1 MKEPN
6 NDGPME
12 CEGCGKV
19 CQGIQG
25 IRGHRRSC
33 PGRKP
38 VAVNQVHE
46 PQEPVVEPGYPAVR
60 APNQQL
66 TIGSRL
72 EVEGSERV
80 IRIHE
85 PVRALREQLV
95 ESLPI
100 RQLMDAVA
108 RSQKW
113 PTFDDW
119 YALGRDVAHIELATE
134 RMLQQTR
141 VSRDEPWTLHQL
153 AITIRNRWVSWR
165 REEAVRTWKKRP
177 TQNDGRDEGPTG
189 DDLADILTDF
199 GIPELEAA

>member
-153 AITIRNRWVSWR
+153 A
-165 REEAVRTWKKRP
+165 P

-199 GIPELEAA
+199 GIPELEAAWNQVIEGLRWLTAHTRATL